1 VNHLMSCL
9 DLLSKTWR
17 LNQNRSFDP
26 LLTCGSGRG
35 MHSHLFNLVYTF
47 LLILYHIEHQ
57 IDNSGL
63 DYYGY

>member
-1 VNHLMSCL
+1 
-9 DLLSKTWR
+9 
-17 LNQNRSFDP
+17 
-26 LLTCGSGRG
+26 